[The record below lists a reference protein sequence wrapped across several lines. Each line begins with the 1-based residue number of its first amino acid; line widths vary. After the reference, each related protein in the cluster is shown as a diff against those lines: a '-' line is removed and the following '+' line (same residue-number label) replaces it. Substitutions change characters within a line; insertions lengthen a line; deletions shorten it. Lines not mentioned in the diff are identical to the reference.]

1 MSISSSEDQWM
12 CEESDWLCWC
22 SRVPGPLQMSTV
34 RPLATTS
41 VIWGSRVRV
50 RRESPINCLHGPG
63 LRALGRRGG
72 VRVGGCNAMLDL
84 FCIPQKPV
92 PHIYPQRNWL
102 AVGLKTSCHELLKQ
116 QQQKHNFI
124 HHCIKL
130 SVLASF
136 QQGPH
141 SVWLLPG
148 ISLTSTICPDII
160 SFYF

>member
-1 MSISSSEDQWM
+1 MNMWRV
-12 CEESDWLCWC
+12 WLCWC

-72 VRVGGCNAMLDL
+72 VRVGAIQCWICSVFLKSHCL
-84 FCIPQKPV
+84 IF
-92 PHIYPQRNWL
+92 YPQRNWL

-148 ISLTSTICPDII
+148 ISTTSTICPDII